1 MITHNAE
8 GVKLEFVLLKS
19 LFDGIEQDLTAFQ
32 ACQSKFAVIAPDSDV
47 VGVTRDEF
55 SFRTGHDG
63 ISRVSSILTV
73 RSLLPQRDRLSQAL
87 VQ

>member
-1 MITHNAE
+1 VDVVAHNAE
-8 GVKLEFVLLKS
+8 SIELEIELLKS
-19 LFDGIEQDLTAFQ
+19 LFEGIEQDLTAFE
-32 ACQSKFAVIAPDSDV
+32 AGQSKFAVIAPNGDV

-73 RSLLPQRDRLSQAL
+73 RSLLPQRDR
-87 VQ
+87 